1 MAQCYRNLKLRQWV
15 LTIYILDYLGGRL
28 AHKEKTTVELC

>member
-15 LTIYILDYLGGRL
+15 LTIYIEYLGGRL